1 MPWSNVTPMSQRL
14 EFVQLVHRGRHRMVE
29 ACCMFGISEKTGYKW
44 LARFAAG
51 GVAALADRSHAPRC
65 PAHQLAPMVIAEL
78 VALRTRHPTWGPRKL
93 RQRLVTLQPTVAW
106 PAPSTIGALLTRHGL
121 VLPRRRRARTRIL
134 SLTPPLTPAAAPND
148 VWTADFK
155 GEFLLRGAH
164 HACYPLTIG
173 DLHSR
178 MLLECRGL
186 AGTAQGPTQ
195 DAFRRTF
202 KRYGLPG
209 VLRTDNGVPFANA
222 QVLGGLSTLAIWWIH
237 LGIRPER
244 IAPGQPQ
251 QNAVHERMHKTLK
264 AEATQ
269 PPEPTLDAQQHRFD
283 RFRWEYNQERPHA
296 ALGGA
301 TPASQY
307 TVSARAYPTRLPGF
321 EYPAALAVRRVRTAG
336 SIKWLGRSLFLSST
350 LAGEDVSM
358 EERTMDQWTIKLGPL
373 VLGVF
378 DPISFR
384 LTPGLYWENEND

>member
-14 EFVQLVHRGRHRMVE
+14 EFVHLVQRGRHQMVE

-51 GVAALADRSHAPRC
+51 GVAALADRSHAPLC
-65 PAHQLAPMVIAEL
+65 PPHPLAPRVIAEL
-78 VALRTRHPTWGPRKL
+78 VALRTCHPTWGPRKL
-93 RQRLVTLQPTVAW
+93 RQRLVTLRPTVAW

-121 VLPRRRRARTRIL
+121 VLPRRRRARARIL
-134 SLTPPLTPAAAPND
+134 SLTPPLTLAAAPND

-164 HACYPLTIG
+164 HACHPLTIG

-202 KRYGLPG
+202 KRYGLPR

-237 LGIRPER
+237 LRDS
-244 IAPGQPQ
+244 PG
-251 QNAVHERMHKTLK
+251 T
-264 AEATQ
+264 
-269 PPEPTLDAQQHRFD
+269 HR
-283 RFRWEYNQERPHA
+283 
-296 ALGGA
+296 
-301 TPASQY
+301 
-307 TVSARAYPTRLPGF
+307 ARA
-321 EYPAALAVRRVRTAG
+321 AATECR
-336 SIKWLGRSLFLSST
+336 
-350 LAGEDVSM
+350 
-358 EERTMDQWTIKLGPL
+358 P
-373 VLGVF
+373 
-378 DPISFR
+378 
-384 LTPGLYWENEND
+384 